1 MDRDEI
7 DALRRQAEQAYAQ
20 WRACDSQRRRQPAAG
35 ADCTPLKVELD
46 HVAEA
51 LFKARRPS
59 LSMRSGARSAE

>member
-35 ADCTPLKVELD
+35 ADCTPLKADLD
-46 HVAEA
+46 LAAKA
-51 LFKARRPS
+51 LFAARRPS
-59 LSMRSGARSAE
+59 FPVRPELRTAD